1 MCFHS
6 CWFSTSPKG
15 VQGREQ
21 KWGTLCSMEKLSR
34 QVLIVRYF
42 QELISWAQFLY
53 LLIFRKAL
61 KSLVLMI
68 IRNTLQKNV
77 SVIARIPPSPKSHVY
92 WPPCCPAPPY
102 FLPLWSS
109 FLGLSAV
116 LILPQIKLNSNLSNC
131 TFFKVNIT
139 KCYQHGKANI
149 CLPNRCSSH
158 LVNHL
163 PPLWSSWP
171 LPLSA

>member
-1 MCFHS
+1 
-6 CWFSTSPKG
+6 
-15 VQGREQ
+15 
-21 KWGTLCSMEKLSR
+21 MEKLAR

-53 LLIFRKAL
+53 LLIFKAL
-61 KSLVLMI
+61 KSLVHMTS
-68 IRNTLQKNV
+68 RNILQKNV
-77 SVIARIPPSPKSHVY
+77 SVIARIPPSPKSLVY
-92 WPPCCPAPPY
+92 WPPCRPAPPY

-109 FLGLSAV
+109 FLALSAV
-116 LILPQIKLNSNLSNC
+116 LILPQIKLNSHLSNC
-131 TFFKVNIT
+131 ALFKVNIR

-149 CLPNRCSSH
+149 CLPNMYSSH
-158 LVNHL
+158 LLVNHL